1 MKKSIKTVLF
11 FLLSLICPIVSATET
26 EVILKPLPSDN
37 LDDDE
42 DHSGRG
48 HRSQSIRVTCSIDYD
63 ANEVTLTPARE
74 EEILT
79 YEIWDADGCVCLGIY
94 FDASSFLGHL
104 SQLSEATIV
113 LHTESKSYSG
123 YYSN

>member
-1 MKKSIKTVLF
+1 MIRKLTFVFVFAICTNYFIELCADPVSI
-11 FLLSLICPIVSATET
+11 P
-26 EVILKPLPSDN
+26 LKPV
-37 LDDDE
+37 DDE
-42 DHSGRG
+42 GENKTPDRG

-94 FDASSFLGHL
+94 FYASSFLGHL
-104 SQLSEATIV
+104 SQLSKATIV